1 MIALIANSQVVVQQ
15 RMGLYEGP
23 IAIEHQSLE
32 NPVLKW
38 HGSRMSAY
46 TWRAI
51 AAFMRWT
58 LEEFNSEAQLR
69 LYYNQFT
76 DKWKPVV
83 LPQWVGTGM
92 VSDEIANHE
101 DRDAIFAGVAECDG
115 WCPAGTIHHHC
126 KASAFQ
132 SGTDEKDELAQNG
145 LHLTLGN
152 LHMANIDIH
161 SRATFRKVGYLVDL
175 DEWIEPTGD
184 ALYEARGKFPKSWRD
199 QCHLKPKPAPIHTSR
214 AYTARTWQEI
224 MEERSYNK
232 GYTCTAGEDYSW
244 DGTWDSRVTG
254 FKASDVGEVDAAS
267 MALVE
272 SVMEAPP
279 TKEMFLTASDMV
291 KSLES
296 ISEAAMCLEEAANAI
311 GTSCM
316 YTMIETVEWFHA
328 HFEDTDLLPHNLY
341 GLEDAADAYDAVEN
355 AAQLTKEE
363 TYGGS
368 VPKATDSGDT
378 ARTVDSPAQL
388 VAGCE
393 RHGNGEDVH
402 GAGSGSYTGP
412 VPPRYLPQGS

>member
-32 NPVLKW
+32 DPVLKW
-38 HGSRMSAY
+38 HGSKMSAY

-83 LPQWVGTGM
+83 FPQWVSTGM
-92 VSDEIANHE
+92 VSDEIANHA
-101 DRDAIFAGVAECDG
+101 DRDAIFAGVAECEG

-126 KASAFQ
+126 RAGAFQ

-152 LHMANIDIH
+152 LHLDILDIH

-184 ALYEARGKFPKSWRD
+184 ALFKAEGKFPKSWRKH
-199 QCHLKPKPAPIHTSR
+199 CHVKPKAAPIHTSR
-214 AYTARTWQEI
+214 TYTTRTWQEI
-224 MEERSYNK
+224 MDDRFCNE

-244 DGTWDSRVTG
+244 DGTRDSRVTG

-279 TKEMFLTASDMV
+279 TKEMFLTAREMV
-291 KSLES
+291 KTLES
-296 ISEAAMCLEEAANAI
+296 INDAAMCLQEAVDALGI
-311 GTSCM
+311 SCV
-316 YTMIETVEWFHA
+316 YTMVEMVEWFNI
-328 HFEDTDLLPHNLY
+328 HFDDRDMLPHNLY
-341 GLEDAADAYDAVEN
+341 SIEDAAAAYDAVED

-363 TYGGS
+363 THGGT

-402 GAGSGSYTGP
+402 GVGSGSYTGP